1 MTTIETDDFSRAFM
15 PLKVAPS
22 SRLEVCM
29 PTTVHIMSVVGTAVP
44 APLRNRG
51 LLACWYLV
59 SNGEPISGPLLS
71 LSDAKQQLQQTSLRA

>member
-1 MTTIETDDFSRAFM
+1 M
-15 PLKVAPS
+15 P
-22 SRLEVCM
+22 
-29 PTTVHIMSVVGTAVP
+29 TVHIMSVVGTAVP